1 MNFDVKSVYCI
12 NFHRNTMTLSQKYEE
27 LRASLR
33 RDEHIFKHVGIP
45 GGQGG
50 WIVPPMN
57 DPDHGS
63 RIPMLRVFAIIGN
76 GKQRE
81 QRWQDIMQQG
91 WQPFQP
97 EPAPEPVKVIRSDSP
112 AGEALATKR
121 RR

>member
-1 MNFDVKSVYCI
+1 
-12 NFHRNTMTLSQKYEE
+12 MTLNQKYEE

-112 AGEALATKR
+112 AGEALVTKR